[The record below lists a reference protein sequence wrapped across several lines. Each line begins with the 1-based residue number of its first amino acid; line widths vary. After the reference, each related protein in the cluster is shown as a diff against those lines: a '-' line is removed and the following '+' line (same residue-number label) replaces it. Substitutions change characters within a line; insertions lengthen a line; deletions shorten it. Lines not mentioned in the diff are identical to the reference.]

1 MKTATI
7 RQSSKSERQ
16 EKLDQASEILKKQ
29 FIGLDAVIDDIIAAI
44 SGWYHYPEYQSSPCI
59 VNLWGLTGTGKSAVV
74 RKLIKLLDIEDV
86 LLHFDMGENPD
97 ISSETEEAKL
107 LTKAPV
113 IVIDEIQHARTI
125 SENGFSINGKS
136 GDIWQLLDTGTFH
149 LNADRSEAHNL
160 MSYVNHLENILPNIC
175 VEDGWVTHGKELFIN
190 EVDQSDWVEHNEYE
204 EDKPAPFI
212 SKRWDGYI
220 RDRFP
225 QHFIT
230 KYELRCH
237 LMQLSP
243 EATIAF
249 CRDAVKEGLKPQTL
263 NVSQALIFICGN
275 IDEAYTMGGEIDA
288 ENDPDIFYQ
297 QAKKVSM
304 SDIKRALLKRFRF
317 EQIAR
322 LGNIH
327 IPFPAFGR
335 QQYFDIIDQ
344 ELEAVRNRMWFDTE
358 TRFSFHDSL
367 RNYLYEE
374 GVFPAQGARPLLSTI
389 RYVVHANI
397 ARWMLEKERLAMD
410 PLEIEIGYEN
420 EHLFAS
426 YLHYTIEFQ
435 RMRTPVNSRVKRL
448 RRCEDSEKQAIV
460 AVHESGHAICLTLL
474 LGTLPNMVFSKK
486 SSASNGSVLA
496 YFKDSLT
503 TRSNL
508 VNKLAVFLAGHV
520 AETLIYGKEK
530 VSHGSS
536 SDIDKATQLALD
548 MARNNGLGQHLIK
561 IDDHRFHPL
570 IRDPQHQ
577 SDELAKQWLQEAQI
591 LAEKTLKQQKAL
603 LLEMSRY
610 LFTQPMMEKDAIES
624 MIRTHA
630 VGVDLEKVLSESRY
644 YRKRLGV

>member
-7 RQSSKSERQ
+7 SQSSKNDRQ
-16 EKLDQASEILKKQ
+16 EKLNQAAGKLKKQ
-29 FIGLDAVIDDIIAAI
+29 FVGLNAVIDDIIAAI

-74 RKLIKLLDIEDV
+74 RELIKLLDIEDV
-86 LLHFDMGENPD
+86 MLHFDMGEKPD
-97 ISSETEEAKL
+97 ISAEIAEAKL

-125 SENGFSINGKS
+125 SENGFSIHGKS
-136 GDIWQLLDTGTFH
+136 GDIWQLLDTGIFH

-160 MSYVNHLENILPNIC
+160 MRYVNHLENILPNIR
-175 VEDGWVTHGKELFIN
+175 VEDGWVTHGKELLIN

-204 EDKPAPFI
+204 EDKPAAFI

-225 QHFIT
+225 QHFVT
-230 KYELRCH
+230 KYELRRH
-237 LMQLSP
+237 LMQLRP
-243 EATIAF
+243 EAVIAF
-249 CRDAVKEGLKPQTL
+249 CRDAAKEGLKPQTL

-275 IDEAYTMGGEIDA
+275 IDEAYTMGGDIDA

-304 SDIKRALLKRFRF
+304 SDIKRALLSRFRF

-322 LGNIH
+322 FGNIH

-335 QQYFDIIDQ
+335 QQYFDIIDK
-344 ELEAVRNRMWFDTE
+344 ELEAVLNRMWFDTE

-367 RNYLYEE
+367 RTYLYEE

-410 PLEIEIGYEN
+410 PLEIEIGYED
-420 EHLFAS
+420 EQVYAS
-426 YLHYTIEFQ
+426 YLHYSIEFQ

-474 LGTLPNMVFSKK
+474 LGTLPNMIFSKK
-486 SSASNGSVLA
+486 SSASDGSVLA

-508 VNKLAVFLAGHV
+508 VCKLAVFLAGHV
-520 AETLIYGKEK
+520 AETLIFGKDK

-536 SDIDKATQLALD
+536 SDIEKATELALD
-548 MARNNGLGQHLIK
+548 MARKNGLGQHLMK

-577 SDELAKQWLQEAQI
+577 SDELAKQWLQEAQS
-591 LAEKTLKQQKAL
+591 LAEETLKQQKTL

-610 LFTQPMMEKDAIES
+610 LFTQPIMEKDAIES
-624 MIRTHA
+624 MMKMHA
-630 VGVDLEKVLSESRY
+630 VGVDLDEVLSEWRY
-644 YRKRLGV
+644 YRERLGV

>member
-1 MKTATI
+1 METVKDN
-7 RQSSKSERQ
+7 QSVQSERNERVQ
-16 EKLDQASEILKKQ
+16 HAAETLKAA
-29 FIGLDAVIDDIIAAI
+29 FVGLDGVIDDIIAAI

-74 RKLIKLLDIEDV
+74 RELIKLLDIEDV
-86 LLHFDMGENPD
+86 MLHFDMGEKPD
-97 ISSETEEAKL
+97 ISEEIAEAKL
-107 LTKAPV
+107 LTMAPV

-136 GDIWQLLDTGTFH
+136 GDIWQLLDTGMFH

-160 MSYVNHLENILPNIC
+160 MSYVNHLESILPHIK
-175 VEDGWVTHGKELFIN
+175 VEDGLVTQGKNLFIN
-190 EVDQSDWVEHNEYE
+190 EVEQTDWVEHNEYE
-204 EDKPAPFI
+204 ENEPAPFI
-212 SKRWDGYI
+212 SKCWDGYL

-225 QHFIT
+225 QRFVT
-230 KYELRCH
+230 KHDLRNH
-237 LMQLSP
+237 LKHLHP
-243 EATIAF
+243 EAVIAF
-249 CRDAVKEGLKPQTL
+249 CREAAKEGLKPQTL

-322 LGNIH
+322 FGNIH

-335 QQYFDIIDQ
+335 QQYKDIIDQ
-344 ELEAVRNRMWFDTE
+344 ELEAVRNRMWFDTG

-367 RNYLYEE
+367 RTYLYEE

-410 PLEIEIGYEN
+410 PLEIEIGYED
-420 EHLFAS
+420 EHVFSS
-426 YLHYTIEFQ
+426 YLHYSIEFQ
-435 RMRTPVNSRVKRL
+435 RMRTPVNSRVKQL

-474 LGTLPNMVFSKK
+474 LGTLPNMIFSKK
-486 SSASNGSVLA
+486 SSASDGSVLA

-508 VNKLAVFLAGHV
+508 VRKLAVFLAGHV
-520 AETLIYGKEK
+520 AETLVFGKDK

-536 SDIDKATQLALD
+536 SDIEKATELALD
-548 MARNNGLGQHLIK
+548 MARKHGLGQRLMK

-577 SDELAKQWLQEAQI
+577 SDELAKQWLQEAQS
-591 LAEKTLKQQKAL
+591 LAEETLKKQKAL
-603 LLEMSRY
+603 LLEMSRF
-610 LFTQPMMEKDAIES
+610 LFTQPIMEKDAIES
-624 MIRTHA
+624 MIRMHA
-630 VGVDLEKVLSESRY
+630 VGVDLDDILREERY
-644 YRKRLGV
+644 YRGRLGV